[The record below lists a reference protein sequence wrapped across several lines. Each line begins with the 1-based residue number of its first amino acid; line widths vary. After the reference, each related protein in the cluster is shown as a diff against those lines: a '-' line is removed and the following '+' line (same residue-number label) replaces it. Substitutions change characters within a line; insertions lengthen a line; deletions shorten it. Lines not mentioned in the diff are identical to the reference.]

1 MPVIAP
7 IIRIVDVAHVRFAA
21 PDLAMMRGFL
31 NDFGFE
37 TFEEGGRLYGR
48 GCDGRAFVHV
58 TEPGEARFLAVG
70 LRAASL
76 ADLETLASAEG
87 VPVEALEEPGGG
99 HVVRLVDPDGL
110 RVEVVAGQ
118 DDRAPA
124 PPFTDPPRNTAAA
137 KARLRAPLR
146 LKSAPAHIQRIGH
159 AVLRVRDF
167 RTSEAWYK
175 ARFGLLTSDEVEAAK
190 GVPLGAFLR
199 CDRGDVPS
207 DHHTLFLAELPG
219 PPGLL
224 HAAFEVA
231 NLDDLMLGHQHL
243 KSAGRKP
250 AWGVG
255 RHIMGSQIF
264 DYWLDPFGNEL
275 EHWTDGDLFTAAD
288 PPQKQT
294 FQALLAVQWGSPH
307 PMQAGRL
314 APPAGLVGFLMALR
328 LRLAR
333 LFRRK
338 PEGTPA

>member
-1 MPVIAP
+1 MPVIK
-7 IIRIVDVAHVRFAA
+7 IEDIAHVRFAA

-37 TFEEGGRLYGR
+37 IFEESGRLYGR
-48 GCDGRAFVHV
+48 GRDGRPFLHV
-58 TEPGEARFLAVG
+58 TEPGAARFLAVG

-76 ADLETLASAEG
+76 ADLETLAAAEG
-87 VPVEALEEPGGG
+87 VSVETMDEPGGG
-99 HVVRLVDPDGL
+99 HVVRLVDPDGY

-118 DDRAPA
+118 EVLAPA
-124 PPFTDPPRNTAAA
+124 LPVADPPRNTAAT
-137 KARLRAPLR
+137 KPRMRAPLR
-146 LKSAPAHIQRIGH
+146 LPHAPAHIHRIGH
-159 AVLRVRDF
+159 AVLRVSDF
-167 RTSEAWYK
+167 RVSEAWYK

-243 KSAGRKP
+243 KAAGRKQ

-294 FQALLAVQWGSPH
+294 MQALLAVQWGSPH
-307 PMQAGRL
+307 PMQTGRL
-314 APPAGLVGFLMALR
+314 APPAGLVAFLMALR
-328 LRLAR
+328 LRVLR

-338 PEGTPA
+338 PQGTSA

>member
-1 MPVIAP
+1 MPVI
-7 IIRIVDVAHVRFAA
+7 RIEDIAHVRFAA
-21 PDLAMMRGFL
+21 PDLAVMRGFL
-31 NDFGFE
+31 DDFGFE
-37 TFEEGGRLYGR
+37 SFEHGGRLYGR
-48 GCDGRAFVHV
+48 SRDGRPFVHV

-76 ADLETLASAEG
+76 ADLQTLAEAEG
-87 VPVEALEEPGGG
+87 VSVEVLDEPGGG
-99 HVVRLVDPDGL
+99 HVVRLVDPNGHN
-110 RVEVVAGQ
+110 VEVVAGQ
-118 DDRAPA
+118 DARAPDL
-124 PPFTDPPRNTAAA
+124 PFGDPPRNTAAE
-137 KARLRAPLR
+137 KPRLRASVR
-146 LKSAPAHIQRIGH
+146 LKGAPAHIQRIGH

-167 RTSEAWYK
+167 RASEAWYK
-175 ARFGLLTSDEVEAAK
+175 ARFGLITSDEVEAAK
-190 GVPLGAFLR
+190 DVPLGAFLR

-207 DHHTLFLAELPG
+207 DHHTLFLAQLPG

-243 KSAGRKP
+243 KAAGRKP

-294 FQALLAVQWGSPH
+294 MQALLAVQWGSPH
-307 PMQAGRL
+307 PLQAGRL
-314 APPAGLVGFLMALR
+314 APPAGLVAFIMALR
-328 LRLAR
+328 LRVLR

-338 PEGTPA
+338 TEGTPA